1 MEHALTSKNVAAAQD
16 RLICF
21 ALPSE
26 LGDTAANSRVPVLVF
41 DSYLGY
47 SQKNRMRPALSL
59 ARTIRKKHARF

>member
-47 SQKNRMRPALSL
+47 SQKKPDAACFIIGAHNPQ
-59 ARTIRKKHARF
+59 KHARF